1 MSQETPQEKQS
12 LDWRLLGRLFKLAM
26 PYRKF
31 LFLSALLAIVLA
43 PLNTLQPYL
52 INVIVDDY
60 IIIPQ
65 PRGLIGMS
73 LLFAGVLIIT
83 GILQYTFIYLTNLL
97 GHSVI
102 RDLRVSVFKKITH
115 LRLSYFDKTPIGN
128 LTTRTINDIETIKT
142 VFSEG
147 VITIIAD
154 LLSIVVVV
162 SVMFYTSPRLTLICL
177 LTIPL
182 IVAATWV
189 FKQKVKVSYQKV
201 RTQIARLNAFLQERI
216 SGMPVVQIFNAEDQE
231 RDKFKTI
238 NKQYTRANL
247 DAILYYAIF
256 FPVVEIIAAI
266 ALGMMVWWGA
276 ANVVSGSVSMGALIA
291 FPVYVNMLF
300 RPMRWLAD
308 KFNTLQMSMVAAERV
323 FNILDSEEMMEESKT
338 ATALEVPLNG
348 EVEFENV
355 FFAYDGAN
363 DVLKD
368 VTFTIPAGETLAIVG
383 STGSG
388 KSTIINLLNRFYDI
402 RSGNIRIDGVDIRE
416 YKLEDLRDRLAIVL
430 QEVFLFSGSVWD
442 NISLRN
448 PSISRER
455 MLESSKVIGAHA
467 FIEALPGGY
476 DYMISERGGNLS
488 MGQRQLISFVRALV
502 YDPEILIL
510 DEATSSI
517 DTETEGIIQY
527 AIERLIEKRTSIIIA
542 HRLST
547 IRHADRIL
555 VLDKGLVAE
564 TGTHDEL
571 MKQESGKYKRLYD
584 MQFSAQK
591 AKPSERVEEVE
602 GAEEVEEKDM
612 RYEM

>member
-1 MSQETPQEKQS
+1 MSQEIPKEKQA
-12 LDWRLLGRLFKLAM
+12 LDWHLLKRLFKLTR
-26 PYRKF
+26 PYRKLLLTSGF
-31 LFLSALLAIVLA
+31 LAIVLA

-60 IIIPQ
+60 IIIPR
-65 PRGLIGMS
+65 PEGLVGMC
-73 LLFAGVLIIT
+73 LLFAGVLILT
-83 GILQYTFIYLTNLL
+83 GVLQYTFIYLTNLL

-102 RDLRVSVFKKITH
+102 KDLRVSVFNKITN
-115 LRLSYFDKTPIGN
+115 LRVSYFDKTPIGN
-128 LTTRTINDIETIKT
+128 LTTRSINDIETIKT

-201 RTQIARLNAFLQERI
+201 RAQIARLNAFLQERI
-216 SGMPVVQIFNAEDQE
+216 SGMAVVQIFNAESQE
-231 RDKFKTI
+231 RDKFKSI
-238 NKQYTRANL
+238 NKEYTKANL
-247 DAILYYAIF
+247 DSILYYAVF
-256 FPVVEIIAAI
+256 FPVVEVIAAI

-276 ANVVSGSVSMGALIA
+276 QNVVSGSVSMGSLIA

-308 KFNTLQMSMVAAERV
+308 KFNTLQMGMVAAERV
-323 FNILDSEEMMEESKT
+323 FNILDSDELTEETKT
-338 ATALEVPLNG
+338 PVQLDLPKYGDVQFDK
-348 EVEFENV
+348 VHFS
-355 FFAYDGAN
+355 YDGEN

-368 VTFTIPAGETLAIVG
+368 VSFHIPAGKTLAIVG

-388 KSTIINLLNRFYDI
+388 KSTIINLMNRFYEI
-402 RSGNIRIDGVDIRE
+402 RSGHIRIDGHDIRQYRLGE
-416 YKLEDLRDRLAIVL
+416 LRDKLAIVL
-430 QEVFLFSGSVWD
+430 QDVFLFSGTIWD

-448 PSISRER
+448 PDISKET
-455 MLESSKVIGAHA
+455 MLEASKIIGAHP
-467 FIEALPGGY
+467 FIEVLPGGY
-476 DYMISERGGNLS
+476 DFKVAERGGNLS

-527 AIERLIEKRTSIIIA
+527 AIEKLIDKRTSIIIA

-547 IRHADRIL
+547 IRHANNIL
-555 VLDKGLVAE
+555 VLEKGKVVE
-564 TGTHDEL
+564 YGKHDEL
-571 MKQESGKYKRLYD
+571 LRLESGKYKKLYD
-584 MQFSAQK
+584 MQFRATAVS
-591 AKPSERVEEVE
+591 
-602 GAEEVEEKDM
+602 G
-612 RYEM
+612 

>member
-1 MSQETPQEKQS
+1 LSQEAAKEKQS
-12 LDWRLLGRLFKLAM
+12 LDWHLLVRLFKLAM
-26 PYRKF
+26 PYRR
-31 LFLSALLAIVLA
+31 LLWLSALLAVILA

-52 INVIVDDY
+52 INVIVDKY
-60 IIIPQ
+60 IIIPR
-65 PRGLIGMS
+65 PEGLVGMCI
-73 LLFAGVLIIT
+73 LFAVVLITT

-102 RDLRVSVFKKITH
+102 KDLRVSVFNKITN
-115 LRLSYFDKTPIGN
+115 LRLSFFDKTPIGN

-147 VITIIAD
+147 VITIVAD
-154 LLSIVVVV
+154 LLSIIVVV

-216 SGMPVVQIFNAEDQE
+216 SGMSVVQIFNAEDQE
-231 RDKFKTI
+231 RDKFRTI
-238 NKQYTRANL
+238 NREYTKANL
-247 DAILYYAIF
+247 DAILYYAVF

-276 ANVVSGSVSMGALIA
+276 QNVVGGSVSMGALIA

-308 KFNTLQMSMVAAERV
+308 KFNTLQMALVAGERI
-323 FNILDSEEMMEESKT
+323 FNILDSEEMTEESKNPT
-338 ATALEVPLNG
+338 LLDVPFNG
-348 EVEFENV
+348 EVEFDHV
-355 FFAYDGAN
+355 HFAYDGEN

-368 VTFTIPAGETLAIVG
+368 VSFHIPAGETLAIVG

-402 RSGNIRIDGVDIRE
+402 RAGHIRIDGLDIRE
-416 YKLEDLRDRLAIVL
+416 YKLEELRDRLAIVL
-430 QEVFLFSGSVWD
+430 QDVFLFSGSVWE

-448 PSISRER
+448 PEISKEKI
-455 MLESSKVIGAHA
+455 LEASKVIGAHP

-476 DYMISERGGNLS
+476 DYHIAERGGNLS

-527 AIERLIEKRTSIIIA
+527 AIEKLIEKRTSIIIA

-547 IRHADRIL
+547 IRHANRIL
-555 VLDKGLVAE
+555 VLDKGKVIE

-571 MKQESGKYKRLYD
+571 LKQEHGKYKKLYE
-584 MQFSAQK
+584 MQF
-591 AKPSERVEEVE
+591 RVT
-602 GAEEVEEKDM
+602 ATA
-612 RYEM
+612 

>member
-1 MSQETPQEKQS
+1 MSQDTPKDKQS
-12 LDWRLLGRLFKLAM
+12 LDWHLLIRLLRLAA
-26 PYRKF
+26 PYRK
-31 LFLSALLAIVLA
+31 LLLLSALLAIVLA

-52 INVIVDDY
+52 INVIVDKY
-60 IIIPQ
+60 IIIPK
-65 PRGLIGMS
+65 PEGLTGMCI
-73 LLFAGVLIIT
+73 LFAVVLITT

-102 RDLRVSVFKKITH
+102 KDLRVSVFNKITS

-128 LTTRTINDIETIKT
+128 LTTRSINDIETIKT

-147 VITIIAD
+147 VITIVAD
-154 LLSIVVVV
+154 LLSIIVVV

-201 RTQIARLNAFLQERI
+201 RAQIARLNAFLQERI
-216 SGMPVVQIFNAEDQE
+216 SGMSVVQIFNAEGQE
-231 RDKFKTI
+231 RDKFKAI
-238 NKQYTRANL
+238 NREYTKANL
-247 DAILYYAIF
+247 DSILYYAIF

-276 ANVVSGSVSMGALIA
+276 RNVVGGSVSMGALIA

-308 KFNTLQMSMVAAERV
+308 KFNTLQMSLVAGERI
-323 FNILDSEEMMEESKT
+323 FNILDSDEITETSPK
-338 ATALEVPLNG
+338 ATALDIPFQGDV
-348 EVEFENV
+348 V
-355 FFAYDGAN
+355 FDHVYFTYDGEN
-363 DVLKD
+363 NVLQDVS
-368 VTFTIPAGETLAIVG
+368 FTIPAGETMAIVG

-388 KSTIINLLNRFYDI
+388 KTTIINLLNRFYEI
-402 RSGNIRIDGVDIRE
+402 RAGYIRIDGRDIRE
-416 YKLEDLRDRLAIVL
+416 YPLEQLRDRLAIVL
-430 QEVFLFSGSVWD
+430 QDVFLFSGSVWD

-448 PSISRER
+448 PDISRER
-455 MLESSKVIGAHA
+455 ILEASKVIGAHP

-476 DYMISERGGNLS
+476 DYIIAERGGNLS

-517 DTETEGIIQY
+517 DTETESIIQY
-527 AIERLIEKRTSIIIA
+527 AIEKLIEKRTSIIIA

-547 IRHADRIL
+547 IRHANRIL
-555 VLDKGLVAE
+555 VLEKGKVEE
-564 TGTHDEL
+564 TGTHEEL
-571 MKQESGKYKRLYD
+571 LRLEHGRYRKLHD
-584 MQFSAQK
+584 MQF
-591 AKPSERVEEVE
+591 RVAAV
-602 GAEEVEEKDM
+602 G
-612 RYEM
+612 

>member
-1 MSQETPQEKQS
+1 MSQDAPKKDKQPI
-12 LDWRLLGRLFKLAM
+12 DWHLLLRMFKLAL
-26 PYRKF
+26 PYKRF
-31 LFLSALLAIVLA
+31 LWLSAILAIVLA

-52 INVIVDDY
+52 INVIVDEY
-60 IIIPQ
+60 IIIPR
-65 PRGLIGMS
+65 PNDLVGMCA
-73 LLFAGVLIIT
+73 LFAGVLILT
-83 GILQYTFIYLTNLL
+83 GVLQYTFIYLTNLL

-102 RDLRVSVFKKITH
+102 KDLRVNVFKKITH
-115 LRLSYFDKTPIGN
+115 LKLSYFDKTPIGN

-154 LLSIVVVV
+154 LLSILVVVA
-162 SVMFYTSPRLTLICL
+162 VMFYTSPQLTLITL

-182 IVAATWV
+182 IAIATRI
-189 FKQKVKVSYQKV
+189 FQQKVRVSYQKV

-216 SGMPVVQIFNAEDQE
+216 SGMSVVQIFNAENQE
-231 RDKFKTI
+231 RDKFRTI
-238 NKQYTRANL
+238 NREYTKANL

-266 ALGMMVWWGA
+266 ALGLMVWWGA
-276 ANVVSGSVSMGALIA
+276 RNVVGGSVSMGALIA

-308 KFNTLQMSMVAAERV
+308 KFNTLQMAMVAGERV
-323 FNILDSEEMMEESKT
+323 FHVLDSDETMVES
-338 ATALEVPLNG
+338 ATPSVSDVPFKG
-348 EVEFENV
+348 EVEFDHV
-355 FFAYDGAN
+355 FFTYDGEH
-363 DVLKD
+363 DVLHD
-368 VTFTIPAGETLAIVG
+368 VSFRIPAGETLAIVG

-402 RSGNIRIDGVDIRE
+402 RDGYIRIDGVDIRE

-430 QEVFLFSGSVWD
+430 QDVFLFSGSVWD

-448 PSISRER
+448 PAIPKDK
-455 MLESSKVIGAHA
+455 MLEASKVIGAHP

-476 DYMISERGGNLS
+476 DFIIAERGGNLS

-555 VLDKGLVAE
+555 VLEKGHVVE
-564 TGTHDEL
+564 TGSHDEL
-571 MKQESGKYKRLYD
+571 IKREHGKYKRLYD
-584 MQFSAQK
+584 MQF
-591 AKPSERVEEVE
+591 RVSTVQ
-602 GAEEVEEKDM
+602 A
-612 RYEM
+612 

>member
-1 MSQETPQEKQS
+1 MC
-12 LDWRLLGRLFKLAM
+12 
-26 PYRKF
+26 
-31 LFLSALLAIVLA
+31 
-43 PLNTLQPYL
+43 
-52 INVIVDDY
+52 
-60 IIIPQ
+60 
-65 PRGLIGMS
+65 
-73 LLFAGVLIIT
+73 LLFAGVLILT
-83 GILQYTFIYLTNLL
+83 GVLQYTFIYLTNLL
-97 GHSVI
+97 GHRVI
-102 RDLRVSVFKKITH
+102 KDLRVSVFQKITN

-128 LTTRTINDIETIKT
+128 LTTRSINDIETIKT

-147 VITIIAD
+147 LITIIAD

-182 IVAATWV
+182 IVVATWI

-201 RTQIARLNAFLQERI
+201 RAQIARLNAFLQERI
-216 SGMPVVQIFNAEDQE
+216 SGMSVVQIFNAEDQE
-231 RDKFKTI
+231 RDRFKSI
-238 NKQYTRANL
+238 NREYTKANL
-247 DAILYYAIF
+247 DSILYYAVF

-276 ANVVSGSVSMGALIA
+276 RNVVSGSVSMGSLIA

-308 KFNTLQMSMVAAERV
+308 KFNTLQMGMVAAERV
-323 FNILDSEEMMEESKT
+323 FNILDSDEMTEET
-338 ATALEVPLNG
+338 QTPVQLELDLYG
-348 EVEFENV
+348 EVEFDHV
-355 FFAYDGAN
+355 HFSYDGEN

-368 VTFTIPAGETLAIVG
+368 VSFHIPAGKTLAIVG

-388 KSTIINLLNRFYDI
+388 KSTIINLMNRFYEI
-402 RSGNIRIDGVDIRE
+402 RSGHIRIDGHDIRD
-416 YKLEDLRDRLAIVL
+416 YKLGQLRDKLAIVL
-430 QEVFLFSGSVWD
+430 QDVFLFSGTVWD

-448 PSISRER
+448 VEISKEE
-455 MLESSKVIGAHA
+455 MLEASKVIGAHP

-476 DYMISERGGNLS
+476 DFKVAERGGNLS

-527 AIERLIEKRTSIIIA
+527 AIEKLIEKRTSIIIA

-555 VLDKGLVAE
+555 VLDKGKVAE
-564 TGTHDEL
+564 IGTHDEL
-571 MKQESGKYKRLYD
+571 LKHESGKYRKLYD
-584 MQFSAQK
+584 MQF
-591 AKPSERVEEVE
+591 RVSV
-602 GAEEVEEKDM
+602 GA
-612 RYEM
+612 

>member
-1 MSQETPQEKQS
+1 LSQEAVKEKKS
-12 LDWRLLGRLFKLAM
+12 LDWHLLVRLFKLAM
-26 PYRKF
+26 PYRK
-31 LFLSALLAIVLA
+31 LLLLSALLAIILA

-52 INVIVDDY
+52 INVIVDKY
-60 IIIPQ
+60 IIIPR
-65 PRGLIGMS
+65 PEGLVGMCI
-73 LLFAGVLIIT
+73 LFAVVLITT

-102 RDLRVSVFKKITH
+102 KDLRVSVFNKITN

-128 LTTRTINDIETIKT
+128 LTTRSINDIETIKT

-147 VITIIAD
+147 VITIVAD
-154 LLSIVVVV
+154 LLSIIVVV

-201 RTQIARLNAFLQERI
+201 RAQIARLNAFLQERI
-216 SGMPVVQIFNAEDQE
+216 SGMSVVQIFNAEGQE
-231 RDKFKTI
+231 RDKFRTI
-238 NKQYTRANL
+238 NREYTKANL
-247 DAILYYAIF
+247 DAILYYAVF

-276 ANVVSGSVSMGALIA
+276 QNVVGGSVSMGALIA

-300 RPMRWLAD
+300 SPMRWLAD
-308 KFNTLQMSMVAAERV
+308 KFNTLQMALVAGERV
-323 FNILDSEEMMEESKT
+323 FNILDSDEMTEESKT
-338 ATALEVPLNG
+338 PTLIKVPLHG
-348 EVEFENV
+348 EVEFDQV
-355 FFAYDGAN
+355 YFAYDGEN

-368 VTFTIPAGETLAIVG
+368 VSFKIPAGQTLAIVG

-402 RSGNIRIDGVDIRE
+402 RAGHIRIDGLDIRD
-416 YKLEDLRDRLAIVL
+416 YKLDELRDRLAIVL
-430 QEVFLFSGSVWD
+430 QDVFLFSGSVWD

-448 PSISRER
+448 PEISREK
-455 MLESSKVIGAHA
+455 MLEASKVIGAHP

-476 DYMISERGGNLS
+476 DYHIAERGGNLS

-527 AIERLIEKRTSIIIA
+527 AIEKLIEKRTSIIIA

-547 IRHADRIL
+547 IRHANRIL
-555 VLDKGLVAE
+555 VLDKGKVIEA
-564 TGTHDEL
+564 GSHDEL
-571 MKQESGKYKRLYD
+571 LKQAQGKYKKLYD
-584 MQFSAQK
+584 MQFRVSAT
-591 AKPSERVEEVE
+591 A
-602 GAEEVEEKDM
+602 
-612 RYEM
+612 

>member
-1 MSQETPQEKQS
+1 
-12 LDWRLLGRLFKLAM
+12 M
-26 PYRKF
+26 PYRK
-31 LFLSALLAIVLA
+31 LLLLSALLAIILA

-52 INVIVDDY
+52 INVIVDKY
-60 IIIPQ
+60 IIIPR
-65 PRGLIGMS
+65 PEGLVGMCI
-73 LLFAGVLIIT
+73 LFAVVLITT
-83 GILQYTFIYLTNLL
+83 GVLQYTFIYLTNLL

-102 RDLRVSVFKKITH
+102 KDLRVSVFNKITN

-128 LTTRTINDIETIKT
+128 LTTRSINDIETIKT

-154 LLSIVVVV
+154 LLSIIVVV

-201 RTQIARLNAFLQERI
+201 RAQIARLNAFLQERI
-216 SGMPVVQIFNAEDQE
+216 SGMSVVQIFNAEGQE
-231 RDKFKTI
+231 SDKFRTI
-238 NKQYTRANL
+238 NREYTKANL
-247 DAILYYAIF
+247 DAILYYAVF

-276 ANVVSGSVSMGALIA
+276 QNVVGGSVSMGALIA

-308 KFNTLQMSMVAAERV
+308 KFNTLQMALVAGERV
-323 FNILDSEEMMEESKT
+323 FNILDSDEMTEESKT
-338 ATALEVPLNG
+338 PTLIKVPLHG
-348 EVEFENV
+348 EVEFDQV
-355 FFAYDGAN
+355 YFAYDGEN

-368 VTFTIPAGETLAIVG
+368 VSFKIPAGQTLAIVG

-402 RSGNIRIDGVDIRE
+402 RAGHIRIDGLDIRD
-416 YKLEDLRDRLAIVL
+416 YKLDELRDRLAIVL
-430 QEVFLFSGSVWD
+430 QDVFLFSGSVWD

-448 PSISRER
+448 PEISREK
-455 MLESSKVIGAHA
+455 MLEASKVIGADP

-476 DYMISERGGNLS
+476 DYHIAERGGNLS

-527 AIERLIEKRTSIIIA
+527 AIEKLIEKRTSIIIA

-547 IRHADRIL
+547 IRHANRIL
-555 VLDKGLVAE
+555 VLDKGKVVEA
-564 TGTHDEL
+564 GSHDEL
-571 MKQESGKYKRLYD
+571 LKQAQGKYKKLYD
-584 MQFSAQK
+584 MQFRVSAT
-591 AKPSERVEEVE
+591 A
-602 GAEEVEEKDM
+602 
-612 RYEM
+612 

>member
-1 MSQETPQEKQS
+1 VQNLPTPLSQDKKKDKNS
-12 LDWRLLGRLFKLAM
+12 FDWNLLKRLFKLTG
-26 PYRKF
+26 PYRK
-31 LFLSALLAIVLA
+31 LLYLSALLAIVLA

-52 INVIVDDY
+52 INVIVDKY
-60 IIIPQ
+60 IIIPKPQ
-65 PRGLIGMS
+65 GLVGMCM
-73 LLFAGVLIIT
+73 LFAGVLILT

-97 GHSVI
+97 GQYVI
-102 RDLRVSVFKKITH
+102 KDLRVMVFQKITN

-128 LTTRTINDIETIKT
+128 LTTRSINDIETIKT

-147 VITIIAD
+147 LITIVAD
-154 LLSIVVVV
+154 LLSILVVV

-182 IVAATWV
+182 IVVATWI

-201 RTQIARLNAFLQERI
+201 RAQIARLNAFLQERI
-216 SGMPVVQIFNAEDQE
+216 SGMSVVQIFNAEDQE
-231 RDKFKTI
+231 RDRFRSI
-238 NKQYTRANL
+238 NREYTKANL
-247 DAILYYAIF
+247 DSILYYAVF

-276 ANVVSGSVSMGALIA
+276 RNVVSGSVSMGSLIA

-308 KFNTLQMSMVAAERV
+308 KFNTLQMGMVAAERV
-323 FNILDSEEMMEESKT
+323 FNILDSDEMTEETKT
-338 ATALEVPLNG
+338 PVQLELAMYG
-348 EVEFENV
+348 EVEFDHV
-355 FFAYDGAN
+355 HFSYDGEN

-368 VTFTIPAGETLAIVG
+368 VSFHIPAGKTLAIVG

-388 KSTIINLLNRFYDI
+388 KSTIINLMNRFYEI
-402 RSGNIRIDGVDIRE
+402 RSGHIRIDGHDIRDYRLGE
-416 YKLEDLRDRLAIVL
+416 LRDKLAIVL
-430 QEVFLFSGSVWD
+430 QDVFLFSGTVWD

-448 PSISRER
+448 TAIAKEE
-455 MLESSKVIGAHA
+455 MLEASKVIGAHP

-476 DYMISERGGNLS
+476 DFKVAERGGNLS

-527 AIERLIEKRTSIIIA
+527 AIEKLIEKRTSIIIA

-555 VLDKGLVAE
+555 VLDKGKVAE
-564 TGTHDEL
+564 IGTHDEL
-571 MKQESGKYKRLYD
+571 LKHENGKYRKLYD
-584 MQFSAQK
+584 MQF
-591 AKPSERVEEVE
+591 RVSV
-602 GAEEVEEKDM
+602 GA
-612 RYEM
+612 

>member
-1 MSQETPQEKQS
+1 LSQEPIKEKQS
-12 LDWRLLGRLFKLAM
+12 LDWHLLRRLFKLAM
-26 PYRKF
+26 PYRRL

-60 IIIPQ
+60 IIIPKPQ
-65 PRGLIGMS
+65 GLVGMCV
-73 LLFAGVLIIT
+73 LFAVVLITT

-102 RDLRVSVFKKITH
+102 KDLRVSVFNKITN

-154 LLSIVVVV
+154 ILSIIVVV
-162 SVMFYTSPRLTLICL
+162 SVMFYTSPRLTLITL
-177 LTIPL
+177 MTIPL
-182 IVAATWV
+182 IVIATWI
-189 FKQKVKVSYQKV
+189 FKQKVKVSYQRV
-201 RTQIARLNAFLQERI
+201 RTQVAKLNAFLQERI
-216 SGMPVVQIFNAEDQE
+216 SGMSVVQIFNAEDQE
-231 RDKFKTI
+231 REKFRTI
-238 NKQYTRANL
+238 NREYTKANL
-247 DAILYYAIF
+247 DSILYYAIF

-276 ANVVSGSVSMGALIA
+276 QNVVGGSVSMGALIA

-308 KFNTLQMSMVAAERV
+308 KFNTLQMAMVAAERV
-323 FNILDSEEMMEESKT
+323 FNILDSDEMTEEAKAPT
-338 ATALEVPLNG
+338 KLDVPFNG
-348 EVEFENV
+348 EVEFDHV
-355 FFAYDGAN
+355 HFAYDGEN

-368 VTFTIPAGETLAIVG
+368 VSFKIPAGKTLAIVG

-402 RSGNIRIDGVDIRE
+402 RSGHIRIDGQDIRD

-430 QEVFLFSGSVWD
+430 QDVFLFSGSVWD

-448 PSISRER
+448 TDITREK
-455 MLESSKVIGAHA
+455 MLEASKIIGAHP

-476 DYMISERGGNLS
+476 DYVIAERGGNLS

-527 AIERLIEKRTSIIIA
+527 AIEKLIEKRTSIIIA

-555 VLDKGLVAE
+555 VLEKGKVAE
-564 TGTHDEL
+564 IGTHDEL
-571 MKQESGKYKRLYD
+571 LKHENGKYKKLYD
-584 MQFSAQK
+584 MQF
-591 AKPSERVEEVE
+591 RV
-602 GAEEVEEKDM
+602 GAIA
-612 RYEM
+612 